1 MSNLEICFQKYEE
14 NSDRFGLVWSCMLRY
29 ASMELSNLPEN
40 SSSSEFSR
48 KSKFGNQQYK
58 AIVLLRQTMTQKMC
72 WYVLKKQKKKTFY
85 YLHTFYLGY
94 THLKSVKW
102 LELEKDKR

>member
-72 WYVLKKQKKKTFY
+72 WYVLKKQTKKKNFLLPTHV
-85 YLHTFYLGY
+85 LPGIHTF
-94 THLKSVKW
+94 KKCEMVRVR
-102 LELEKDKR
+102 ER